1 MGRTGELQ
9 MKLGDT
15 LIIKTT
21 GEQVAYLKPTGN
33 ENEVYVRRPTMTEN
47 GIKHEIIEMFN
58 YELSTL
64 EDHLT
69 HELVTHKLK
78 QKLQKEL
85 LKEEDDNQPGPAA
98 PISMLN

>member
-1 MGRTGELQ
+1 

-21 GEQVAYLKPTGN
+21 GEQVALLAKASEVTGHCK
-33 ENEVYVRRPTMTEN
+33 VRRPLMTEN
-47 GIKHEIIEMFN
+47 GIKHEVMDMYL

-69 HELVTHKLK
+69 HELATHKLK

-85 LKEEDDNQPGPAA
+85 LKEDDDNQPGPAA

>member
-1 MGRTGELQ
+1 

-21 GEQVAYLKPTGN
+21 GEQVALLTKQDEDVT
-33 ENEVYVRRPTMTEN
+33 VRRPLMTEN
-47 GIKHEIIEMFN
+47 GIKHEVMEMFN

-69 HELVTHKLK
+69 HELATHKLK

-85 LKEEDDNQPGPAA
+85 LKEDDDNQPGPAA